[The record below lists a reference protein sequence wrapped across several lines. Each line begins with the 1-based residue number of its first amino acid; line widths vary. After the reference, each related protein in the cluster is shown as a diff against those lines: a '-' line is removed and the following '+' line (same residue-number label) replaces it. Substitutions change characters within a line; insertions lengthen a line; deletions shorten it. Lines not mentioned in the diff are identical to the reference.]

1 MCVSLCMIRISLGRD
16 DCIINKIQNNII
28 MYNKCKMKLKK
39 DVHMDLRKKELGVE
53 QNIQRC
59 EKLEKLMKGCIKL
72 N

>member
-1 MCVSLCMIRISLGRD
+1 
-16 DCIINKIQNNII
+16 

>member
-1 MCVSLCMIRISLGRD
+1 MIRISLGRD

-39 DVHMDLRKKELGVE
+39 DVHMDLRIKELGVE

-72 N
+72 S